1 MKISHMPM
9 HLRPREKLLE
19 KGPHSLKD
27 SELIAILFRT
37 GRKGK
42 NAVELAD
49 QVLKLYPLYSLSKVN
64 YKELMKLKGIDKS
77 KICTLLA
84 ALEMVHRVY
93 KEKNNILPCITTPA
107 EASNQVAFIKS
118 KKKEYFVALYLNA
131 RNQLIHTETVSIGS
145 LVSSIVHPREVFEPA
160 VRHSAAFVLVAHNH
174 PSGETSPSDQD
185 IQITT
190 QLIEAGKILNIEFI
204 DHLIVTE
211 KSFLSLKEEGF
222 I

>member
-1 MKISHMPM
+1 MKITSLPK

-19 KGPHSLKD
+19 KGPQSLKD
-27 SELIAILFRT
+27 SELLAILFRT

-49 QVLKLYPLYSLSKVN
+49 QVLKIYPLYSLSKVN
-64 YKELMKLKGIDKS
+64 YEELMKLKGIDMS
-77 KICTLLA
+77 KICSLLA
-84 ALEMVHRVY
+84 ALEIVHRVY
-93 KEKNNILPCITTPA
+93 KGKNNIVPSITTPA
-107 EASNQVAFIKS
+107 EASNQVSFIKN

-131 RNQLIHTETVSIGS
+131 RNQLIHTETISIGS

-185 IQITT
+185 IHITT
-190 QLIEAGKILNIEFI
+190 QLIEAGKILNIDLI

-211 KSFLSLKEEGF
+211 KSFLSLKEEGYL
-222 I
+222 